1 MRAKR
6 LSRKLTLLAIG
17 TASLALVGA
26 GCGDDDE
33 EKTANTSQ
41 SKTSPVQAAESQL
54 TPFLMR
60 DGEEPGFRRVDKPI
74 VTTGVD
80 AFVSEM
86 RLSQGDARRLRSDGH
101 VAFVAQPI
109 SGPRTAGI
117 TNVELFET
125 AEGAKRNLAHE
136 LRPSV
141 IRSLGPVEGLR
152 FFTVPGVPGAR
163 GWSASEPDV
172 ANALWVQGRCMFV
185 LGNQGPGRLTDRLSK
200 GVRAIYE
207 RTNGQ
212 CP

>member
-1 MRAKR
+1 MRAN
-6 LSRKLTLLAIG
+6 RKLTLLAIG
-17 TASLALVGA
+17 TASLALLGA
-26 GCGDDDE
+26 GCGDDDA
-33 EKTANTSQ
+33 EKAANTSQ
-41 SKTSPVQAAESQL
+41 SKTSPLQAAESQL

-60 DGEEPGFRRVDKPI
+60 DGEEPGFRRVSKPR
-74 VTTGVD
+74 VLTGVD
-80 AFVSEM
+80 AFVSDL
-86 RLSQGDARRLRSDGH
+86 RLTPADARRLRRDGH
-101 VAFVAQPI
+101 ISFMAQEI
-109 SGPRTAGI
+109 TGPRTAGI
-117 TNVELFET
+117 TNVELFKT
-125 AEGAKRNLAHE
+125 AEGASHNLAHE

-141 IRSLGPVEGLR
+141 IRSFGPVKGLR

-172 ANALWVQGRCMFV
+172 ANAMWVQGRCMFV